1 MCFMNIQVG
10 DLVQVA
16 PGAISSGLVGKVG
29 IAQKMATMDFMC
41 SWFVV
46 FSDEEVY
53 WIDENDLTI
62 VSHCAII

>member
-1 MCFMNIQVG
+1 MNIQVG
-10 DLVQVA
+10 DLVRVE
-16 PGAISSGLVGKVG
+16 PGAPQSSLVGKVG

-46 FSDEEVY
+46 FSNEEVH

-62 VSHCAII
+62 VSHYAII

>member
-10 DLVQVA
+10 DLVQVE
-16 PGAISSGLVGKVG
+16 PGAPQSDLVGKVG

-62 VSHCAII
+62 VSHCAIM

>member
-1 MCFMNIQVG
+1 MNIQVG
-10 DLVQVA
+10 DLVRVESGA
-16 PGAISSGLVGKVG
+16 PQSDLVGKVG

-46 FSDEEVY
+46 FSDEKVY

-62 VSHCAII
+62 VSHCVII